1 MKNNLE
7 TTNLH
12 SEEVNDIL
20 NKIPGKVTR
29 WGALIISVLIIL
41 MLCSTAFINYPDII
55 SSEIT
60 ITAIN
65 PPIRLNAGTDGK
77 IETLFVHDKDSV
89 VSGQYL
95 ACIGNA
101 ADYQNMMQLK
111 QWMDSVKIAENITI
125 PVQSDLLLGDLQ
137 NSWNELVS
145 VFNEYQNQQN
155 IQYFDKKI
163 TSVNEQLIHYNEYLL
178 NVKKQAQSANSE
190 LDIFYKQY
198 QRDSLLFQ
206 KNVISEAALDNSRAS
221 YYQKK
226 SSTQNSNSLISQ
238 TQLKISECEQG
249 LIDLQLEKS
258 KESSG
263 FVSRIGEIVNRLKS
277 EFSQWELKYVIKS
290 PLHGNVS
297 FSQQLVLNYPVKA
310 NDLLCTIVPDNE
322 TNYIGK
328 ALLPISGS
336 GKVCENDKV
345 IIKPAN
351 FPYIDYGIIYGKVL
365 SVSLMPQ
372 DNFYQIEIS
381 LPDGLTTSYGKK
393 LNSSGEIQGKAEII
407 TENQSLLN
415 RLIKPVYA
423 LIKSD

>member
-1 MKNNLE
+1 MNNNLE
-7 TTNLH
+7 NINLH
-12 SEEVNDIL
+12 SEEVDDIL
-20 NKIPGKVTR
+20 SKIPGKVTR
-29 WGALIISVLIIL
+29 WGALVISVLIIL

-60 ITAIN
+60 ITALN
-65 PPIRLNAGTDGK
+65 PPIRLNAVTDGK
-77 IETLFVHDKDSV
+77 IESLFVHDKDSI

-101 ADYQNMMQLK
+101 ANYMDMIQLK
-111 QWMDSVKIAENITI
+111 QWLDSVKTTKNISIPEN
-125 PVQSDLLLGDLQ
+125 SDLLLGDLQ
-137 NSWNELVS
+137 NSWNELIS

-163 TSVNEQLIHYNEYLL
+163 SSINVQLIHYNEYLS

-190 LDIFYKQY
+190 LEIFYKQY
-198 QRDSLLFQ
+198 QRDSLLYR
-206 KNVISEAALDNSRAS
+206 KNVISESVLDNSRAE
-221 YYQKK
+221 YFQKK
-226 SSTQNSNSLISQ
+226 TSTQNSNSQISQ

-258 KESSG
+258 KESSE
-263 FVSRIGEIVNRLKS
+263 FISRIGEIVNSLKS
-277 EFSQWELKYVIKS
+277 EFSQWELKHVIKS
-290 PLHGNVS
+290 PLNGKVS

-310 NDLLCTIVPDNE
+310 NDLLCTIVPNNE

-328 ALLPISGS
+328 ALLPVSGS

-372 DNFYQIEIS
+372 DNYYHVEIS

-393 LNSSGEIQGKAEII
+393 LNASGEIQGKAEII
-407 TENQSLLN
+407 TENHSLLN
-415 RLIKPVYA
+415 RLVKPIYA
-423 LIKSD
+423 ALKE